1 MTFDTKTKE
10 LIAIG
15 SSIAANC
22 QPCLEYH
29 LKIAKDSGATED
41 EIKNAIEIARFVKS
55 KSAIAMDEFA
65 REIISDSKKLS
76 EESGQEKSSKSS
88 NLCCG

>member
-29 LKIAKDSGATED
+29 LKIA
-41 EIKNAIEIARFVKS
+41 ARFVKS